1 MSANVKIP
9 STYTIKLTEI
19 DAIDVSASLTGNP
32 SAPIATSLTGD
43 KQKPIA
49 THLTGDEDNPIATLI
64 TGDPD
69 QPVALEMLNI
79 PRLSLDDI
87 KDLLTP
93 KFRMRF
99 PNYEQ
104 ICLNILGIEVLSV
117 CFSGEIQAI
126 AGPNVPNRFERCE
139 IDCPD
144 LDTREF
150 PKETPVHKEG

>member
-19 DAIDVSASLTGNP
+19 DAIDVSASLTGNK
-32 SAPIATSLTGD
+32 AA
-43 KQKPIA
+43 PIA
-49 THLTGDEDNPIATLI
+49 THLTGSAQEPIATLV
-64 TGDPD
+64 TGDRNK
-69 QPVALEMLNI
+69 PVAMELLNI
-79 PRLSLDDI
+79 PRLTLDDI
-87 KDLLTP
+87 KDLLVP

-144 LDTREF
+144 LDTRPF
-150 PKETPVHKEG
+150 PKDTPVHKRD